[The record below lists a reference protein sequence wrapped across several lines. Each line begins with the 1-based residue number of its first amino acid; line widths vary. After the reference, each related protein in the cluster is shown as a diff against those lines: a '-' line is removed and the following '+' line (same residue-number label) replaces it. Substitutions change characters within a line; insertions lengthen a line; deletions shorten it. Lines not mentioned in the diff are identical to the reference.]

1 MSGDTARLAVGSYF
15 PDSRTWAILLDSSPS
30 YYDLYTFQ
38 FVGFNLIEG
47 EESTYVKGTSP
58 SGSLPFVAYRI
69 KSGALVAGQSAPGI
83 VKSASSGSNV
93 GSSASAGASD
103 NAAEAAMR

>member
-1 MSGDTARLAVGSYF
+1 MARTSIWMRTEYSLLSVRWQSACGPPQYERITLWSTQSTSSGLGAVGSMSGDTARLAVGSYF

-58 SGSLPFVAYRI
+58 SG
-69 KSGALVAGQSAPGI
+69 
-83 VKSASSGSNV
+83 
-93 GSSASAGASD
+93 
-103 NAAEAAMR
+103 